1 MGFRYLNRIA
11 APEHIREFL
20 ELADLAAGGGD
31 DAGNVFE
38 LSRRLSDSRPMRL
51 CERRLKQDPEA
62 AALIA
67 ARRQLGPYD
76 TASLLRLP
84 QGSLGHTYAT
94 VMQTM
99 GYDINF
105 FPDAS
110 FFNDLASDA
119 DYINHRVYASH
130 DIHHIL
136 SGFSLDNFGETGVIS
151 ISIAQF
157 SFPGFTFLNL
167 IGMLLNW
174 FSNEIPEEQIESEQQ
189 RLGTLGYAYDL
200 VSQGLAMGFNAK
212 PLFPVLWE
220 ERMHQDLEELRAEL
234 AIVPVREGPYSWYSN
249 AAIGKALR

>member
-11 APEHIREFL
+11 TPEHLTEFL
-20 ELADLAAGGGD
+20 ELADLAAGGGA

-38 LSRRLSDSRPMRL
+38 LSRRLQHSTPMRL
-51 CERRLKQDPEA
+51 CIKRLLHDADA

-67 ARRQLGPYD
+67 SRKVAGPYD
-76 TASLLRLP
+76 QASLLRLP
-84 QGSLGHTYAT
+84 KGSLGHTYAT

-105 FPDAS
+105 FPEPA
-110 FFNDLASDA
+110 FYNNLASDA
-119 DYINHRVYASH
+119 DYINHRVYATH

-136 SGFSLDNFGETGVIS
+136 SGFSLDNYGEAGVIS
-151 ISIAQF
+151 ISVAQF
-157 SFPGFTFLNL
+157 TFPAFTFLNL

-174 FSNEIPEEQIESEQQ
+174 FANDRIDEEINSEQE

-200 VSQGLAMGFNAK
+200 ASQGLAMGIRAK

-220 ERMHQDLEELRAEL
+220 ERMAQNLDELRHEL
-234 AIVPVREGPYSWYSN
+234 GIEPVREGPYSWYSN
-249 AAIGKALR
+249 AAIQAALG

>member
-11 APEHIREFL
+11 TPEHIQEFL
-20 ELADLAAGGGD
+20 ELADLAAGGGA

-51 CERRLKQDPEA
+51 CERRLKQDPA
-62 AALIA
+62 SAALIA
-67 ARRQLGPYD
+67 ARRPLGPHD
-76 TASLLRLP
+76 LDRLLAMP
-84 QGSLGHTYAT
+84 KGSLGHTYAT
-94 VMQTM
+94 VMQTL

-105 FPDAS
+105 FPEPS
-110 FFNDLASDA
+110 FYNDLASDA

-130 DIHHIL
+130 DIHHII

-157 SFPGFTFLNL
+157 SFPAFVFLDL

-174 FSNEIPEEQIESEQQ
+174 FANEIPEDEAETDQQ
-189 RLGTLGYAYDL
+189 RLHTLGYVYQL
-200 VSQGLAMGFNAK
+200 VSKGMAMGFHAK

-220 ERMHQDLEELRAEL
+220 ERMEQNLDELRQEL
-234 AIVPVREGPYSWYSN
+234 GIVPVLEGPYSWTSN
-249 AAIGKALR
+249 PAVMAALT